1 MGDRQ
6 QPLEQRSPSI
16 QLLGVIGGQPRGV
29 HPVVQSRGA
38 EAERRVGLPHPDR
51 VGPHPPA
58 VPPGHHD
65 QIDHLLGDLLR
76 EQHREERDQEQDPTQ
91 DAERVQDQVVG
102 NGQQP
107 VDQGPPVL
115 DLQRCF
121 DPEPR
126 RIRAVRHPLH
136 LHGHPSTVRASVPS
150 RAVQRAR
157 PAPACGKLTTV
168 SEERSEV
175 DREADIRGLDR
186 LLELQEIDLSIARLE
201 ARRSELEVGDQL
213 RAARDRV
220 IDAEA
225 RMGELQLAL
234 DSVAN
239 EQRRLENDIDS
250 IQRKIDAERTR
261 LYDGSVANAKELQ
274 SIEAEVG
281 SLQARKSRL
290 EDELIDQMERRE
302 DMETRLKP
310 LEAEAAEA
318 RERLAEIEEGSAR
331 EFVEVEKA
339 LGERNAEREAMLP
352 AFGQDVLDLY
362 DDLRLQKKGIGAAAL
377 VDGVCQACHQ
387 KLSPMY
393 LDRMKRERGIRRC
406 EYCRRILI
414 FT

>member
-1 MGDRQ
+1 M
-6 QPLEQRSPSI
+6 
-16 QLLGVIGGQPRGV
+16 
-29 HPVVQSRGA
+29 
-38 EAERRVGLPHPDR
+38 
-51 VGPHPPA
+51 
-58 VPPGHHD
+58 
-65 QIDHLLGDLLR
+65 
-76 EQHREERDQEQDPTQ
+76 
-91 DAERVQDQVVG
+91 
-102 NGQQP
+102 
-107 VDQGPPVL
+107 
-115 DLQRCF
+115 
-121 DPEPR
+121 
-126 RIRAVRHPLH
+126 
-136 LHGHPSTVRASVPS
+136 
-150 RAVQRAR
+150 
-157 PAPACGKLTTV
+157 

-250 IQRKIDAERTR
+250 LQRKIDAERAR

-281 SLQARKSRL
+281 SLRARKSRL

-393 LDRMKRERGIRRC
+393 VDRMKREQGIRRC

>member
-1 MGDRQ
+1 
-6 QPLEQRSPSI
+6 
-16 QLLGVIGGQPRGV
+16 
-29 HPVVQSRGA
+29 
-38 EAERRVGLPHPDR
+38 
-51 VGPHPPA
+51 
-58 VPPGHHD
+58 
-65 QIDHLLGDLLR
+65 
-76 EQHREERDQEQDPTQ
+76 
-91 DAERVQDQVVG
+91 
-102 NGQQP
+102 
-107 VDQGPPVL
+107 
-115 DLQRCF
+115 
-121 DPEPR
+121 
-126 RIRAVRHPLH
+126 
-136 LHGHPSTVRASVPS
+136 
-150 RAVQRAR
+150 
-157 PAPACGKLTTV
+157 
-168 SEERSEV
+168 
-175 DREADIRGLDR
+175 
-186 LLELQEIDLSIARLE
+186 
-201 ARRSELEVGDQL
+201 
-213 RAARDRV
+213 
-220 IDAEA
+220 
-225 RMGELQLAL
+225 MGELQLAL
-234 DSVAN
+234 DSVTN

-352 AFGQDVLDLY
+352 SFGQDVLDLY

-393 LDRMKRERGIRRC
+393 VDRMKREQGIRRC

>member
-1 MGDRQ
+1 
-6 QPLEQRSPSI
+6 
-16 QLLGVIGGQPRGV
+16 
-29 HPVVQSRGA
+29 
-38 EAERRVGLPHPDR
+38 
-51 VGPHPPA
+51 
-58 VPPGHHD
+58 
-65 QIDHLLGDLLR
+65 
-76 EQHREERDQEQDPTQ
+76 
-91 DAERVQDQVVG
+91 
-102 NGQQP
+102 
-107 VDQGPPVL
+107 
-115 DLQRCF
+115 
-121 DPEPR
+121 
-126 RIRAVRHPLH
+126 
-136 LHGHPSTVRASVPS
+136 
-150 RAVQRAR
+150 
-157 PAPACGKLTTV
+157 V

-175 DREADIRGLDR
+175 DRKADIRGLDR
-186 LLELQEIDLSIARLE
+186 LLELQEIDLSISRLE
-201 ARRSELEVGDQL
+201 ARRSELEVGDQV

-234 DSVAN
+234 DSVTN

-352 AFGQDVLDLY
+352 SFGQDVLDLY

-393 LDRMKRERGIRRC
+393 VDRMKREQGIRRC

>member
-1 MGDRQ
+1 M
-6 QPLEQRSPSI
+6 
-16 QLLGVIGGQPRGV
+16 
-29 HPVVQSRGA
+29 
-38 EAERRVGLPHPDR
+38 
-51 VGPHPPA
+51 
-58 VPPGHHD
+58 
-65 QIDHLLGDLLR
+65 
-76 EQHREERDQEQDPTQ
+76 
-91 DAERVQDQVVG
+91 
-102 NGQQP
+102 
-107 VDQGPPVL
+107 
-115 DLQRCF
+115 
-121 DPEPR
+121 
-126 RIRAVRHPLH
+126 
-136 LHGHPSTVRASVPS
+136 
-150 RAVQRAR
+150 
-157 PAPACGKLTTV
+157 

-175 DREADIRGLDR
+175 DRKADIRGLDR
-186 LLELQEIDLSIARLE
+186 LLELQEIDLSISRLE

-234 DSVAN
+234 DSVTN

-281 SLQARKSRL
+281 SLRARKSRL

-352 AFGQDVLDLY
+352 SFGQDVLDLY

-393 LDRMKRERGIRRC
+393 VDRMKREQGIRRC